1 MHLVRADS
9 VKHAT
14 SPSRRNTSRRV
25 IHVASEFN
33 FSPLLPN
40 TEMSSAATPRTSVRL
55 VQSGSTQVQ
64 PKSNPS
70 PTQVQPKSNPLAG
83 FAFLTPCLGPAPL
96 PSFEAHVALKRNLD
110 TGHPFSYCYES
121 RTQHRLESVA
131 TRTPPPICASAQC
144 SQTALALRTAKR
156 REQFDRTRWLA
167 SDNHGISC
175 LRRLFATVASLHVL
189 TPKPSF

>member
-1 MHLVRADS
+1 MLPPPLA
-9 VKHAT
+9 AT
-14 SPSRRNTSRRV
+14 LRGESFMSPVIQLQSASAEHRDVQRRYAA
-25 IHVASEFN
+25 H
-33 FSPLLPN
+33 FSPFSP
-40 TEMSSAATPRTSVRL
+40 V
-55 VQSGSTQVQ
+55 GF
-64 PKSNPS
+64 NPS
-70 PTQVQPKSNPLAG
+70 FNPLAG

-110 TGHPFSYCYES
+110 AGHPFSYCYES

>member
-14 SPSRRNTSRRV
+14 SPSRRNTSQRV

-33 FSPLLPN
+33 FSPPPPN

-55 VQSGSTQVQ
+55 VQSGSTQV
-64 PKSNPS
+64 NP
-70 PTQVQPKSNPLAG
+70 PAG

-110 TGHPFSYCYES
+110 TGQPFSYCYEL

-144 SQTALALRTAKR
+144 SQTALVLRTAKR
-156 REQFDRTRWLA
+156 REQFDRTPWLA
-167 SDNHGISC
+167 SDNHGISWV
-175 LRRLFATVASLHVL
+175 RRLFATVASLHVL

>member
-14 SPSRRNTSRRV
+14 SPSRHNTSQRV

-64 PKSNPS
+64 PKSNPR
-70 PTQVQPKSNPLAG
+70 AG